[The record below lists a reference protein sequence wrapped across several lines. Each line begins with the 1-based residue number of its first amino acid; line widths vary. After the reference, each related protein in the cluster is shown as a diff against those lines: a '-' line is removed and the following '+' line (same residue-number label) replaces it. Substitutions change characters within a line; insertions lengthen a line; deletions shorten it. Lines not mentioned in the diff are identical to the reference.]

1 MGGFSGWSLL
11 GVPSAPLCL
20 VLASLCGPGSSGC
33 RLGLPRAW
41 PASSLRGWCTHVSW
55 APVLRVASA
64 PVSAGLGAAGA
75 LGVKPGEPGTG
86 GQTSKGSCTASL
98 EKQLFA
104 CSACEQAPLLAPQTG
119 PQSVLAVPSGS
130 GWEGHPA
137 RAPGPAASVLALA
150 LPVTHL
156 WRVGG
161 REGPVHSVEASRAL
175 SWRSVH
181 PERRQEG
188 WPRVLPVPSVLCPLR
203 RPRWGI

>member
-1 MGGFSGWSLL
+1 MLPCAWCWPPCVALGPLVAGWVSPEPGLHPRCEAGAHTCPGLRCSEWHLHPFLPGLALL
-11 GVPSAPLCL
+11 GPW
-20 VLASLCGPGSSGC
+20 GSS
-33 RLGLPRAW
+33 RESLA
-41 PASSLRGWCTHVSW
+41 PA
-55 APVLRVASA
+55 A
-64 PVSAGLGAAGA
+64 
-75 LGVKPGEPGTG
+75 
-86 GQTSKGSCTASL
+86 QTSKGSCTASL
-98 EKQLFA
+98 EGWAEAAEKQLFA

-188 WPRVLPVPSVLCPLR
+188 WPRVLPVTSVLCPLR